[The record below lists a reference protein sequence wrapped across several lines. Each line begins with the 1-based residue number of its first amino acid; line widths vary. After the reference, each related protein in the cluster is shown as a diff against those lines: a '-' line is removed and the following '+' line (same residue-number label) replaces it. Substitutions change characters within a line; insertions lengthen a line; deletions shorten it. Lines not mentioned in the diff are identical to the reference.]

1 MQRDQQIVRFVV
13 VLLSDQNTMT
23 QFPENLCPT
32 QRRDSVAGAR
42 SFWSRS
48 DYADFH
54 SFKLQ
59 RASAKSGPHVAAATM
74 AEGSVSDVNQTRTR
88 RAATAAQ
95 NFVITKPRR

>member
-1 MQRDQQIVRFVV
+1 MQRDQQIVLFVV
-13 VLLSDQNTMT
+13 VLLSDRNTMT
-23 QFPENLCPT
+23 KFPENLYPT

-59 RASAKSGPHVAAATM
+59 RASAKSGPHVAAVRLV
-74 AEGSVSDVNQTRTR
+74 EVSVSVVNQTRTSR
-88 RAATAAQ
+88 PATAAQ